1 MTADPFLIAHL
12 VRGTPAFDI
21 AHRLPCPECQSYESV
36 TGEYCESRKPQSECD
51 ECERLG
57 YWWIVGTSGHRAYP
71 YQSWGLDELLWSP
84 TLADPKIP
92 ITDASESIMASLA
105 TTSWPDHYPTCSI
118 PKSSGSSLLAALSLH
133 LPTQRSAP
141 IKRRV

>member
-1 MTADPFLIAHL
+1 MTVDPYLIAHL

-71 YQSWGLDELLWSP
+71 WWDVQLIDLSYMWD
-84 TLADPKIP
+84 D
-92 ITDASESIMASLA
+92 DHHSIMKDVS
-105 TTSWPDHYPTCSI
+105 TMPSPWPDHYPTRST

-133 LPTQRSAP
+133 LSTQRSAP

>member
-21 AHRLPCPECQSYESV
+21 AHHLPCPECQSYESV
-36 TGEYCESRKPQSECD
+36 TGEYCESCKPQSECD

-71 YQSWGLDELLWSP
+71 YWNEELAICVRDWSDIRYIK
-84 TLADPKIP
+84 AP
-92 ITDASESIMASLA
+92 INT
-105 TTSWPDHYPTCSI
+105 PDHYPTRSA